1 MNSVIP
7 GDVPPTLLLVED
19 SETQALQFR
28 LLLESLGFVVHRTR
42 TAEEAL
48 AQMNGELP
56 DLVVVDYN
64 LPGMNG
70 DELVRRMRQAARTR
84 TLPVLMLTGASAPE
98 VERQGLDSGANAYLP
113 KSSETALLV
122 SRMRALVRQR
132 RATGTAAPAETG
144 FRPAHLLLIEDS
156 ATYRLLVRTML
167 TADGHRVTECG
178 DGADVVAA
186 LATEPADCV
195 LIGLDSLRHDATELC
210 RRLHIRRQRTGD
222 AYEIVG
228 LSGSQDA
235 PAVLAALNAGADD
248 VVPRSDDR
256 DMMLVRIRATLRR
269 KLARDEEMRGA
280 ARALEQQRVL
290 ERARAEADA
299 ADALATA
306 NHGLERANAQLRQTQ
321 GQLVQAAKMASLGE
335 LVAGIAH
342 EINNPLAFILAHQGT
357 VERLVRET
365 AGEGPTPRLAK
376 AVDRLESMR
385 TGLVR
390 IQDLVVKLRR
400 FSRLDDGVPAPIDM
414 PEAIDAVLT
423 LLGPKLGSG
432 VAVER
437 DYAAPPM
444 LTCSPAL
451 VNQVVMNIV
460 ANAADVVP
468 PGAGR
473 IRIATRTRDDDYV
486 ITIADNGPGVPE
498 AVRPRL
504 FEPFFT
510 TKDVGAGTGLGLA
523 IAYGI
528 VRTHDGTITVGD
540 APGGGAQFTLT
551 IPMTAT
557 TA

>member
-7 GDVPPTLLLVED
+7 GDVPPSLLLVED

-28 LLLESLGFVVHRTR
+28 LLLESTGFVVERTR

-48 AQMNGELP
+48 ERLNGELP
-56 DLVVVDYN
+56 DLVVADYN

-84 TLPVLMLTGASAPE
+84 TLPVLMLTGASAPD

-144 FRPAHLLLIEDS
+144 FRQAHLLLIEDS
-156 ATYRLLVRTML
+156 ITYRTML
-167 TADGHRVTECG
+167 RTMLAADGHRVTECG

-186 LATEPADCV
+186 LADEPADCV
-195 LIGLDSLRHDATELC
+195 LIGLDSLRYDAAELC

-228 LSGSQDA
+228 LGGGQDG

-256 DMMLVRIRATLRR
+256 DMLLVRIRGTLRR
-269 KLARDEEMRGA
+269 KLARDEEMRAA
-280 ARALEQQRVL
+280 ARALEQERVL
-290 ERARAEADA
+290 ERARAEAES

-306 NHGLERANAQLRQTQ
+306 NRGLEEANARLRQTQ

-365 AGEGPTPRLAK
+365 AGEVDAPRLGK
-376 AVDRLESMR
+376 AASRLESMR

-400 FSRLDDGVPAPIDM
+400 FSRLDDGVPAPVDM

-432 VAVER
+432 VTVER

-460 ANAADVVP
+460 ANAADAVP

-473 IRIATRTRDDDYV
+473 IRIATRTDGSDYV
-486 ITIADNGPGVPE
+486 VTIADNGPGVPE
-498 AVRPRL
+498 SVRPRL

-528 VRTHDGTITVGD
+528 VRTHDGTIMVGD
-540 APGGGAQFTLT
+540 APEGGALFTLT

-557 TA
+557 GA